1 MSVDSTSNLER
12 MTFKFNQKNK
22 MSIASNI
29 VDTVGNTPLIKLNH
43 VTEGLEAEV
52 YVKGEFFNPLFSVKD
67 RIGKSMIEAAEAD
80 GQLKPGGSIIE
91 ATSGNTG
98 IALAFVARAKGYK
111 CILTMPETMSV
122 ERRVLLRSLGADI
135 VLTPGPK
142 GMGGAIAKA
151 KQLLAEDLSAFG
163 PSQFDNP
170 ANPEIHRQTTAEEIW
185 ADSEGNIDAIV
196 TGVGTGGTI
205 TGVAEVI
212 KSRNPDFV
220 AIAVE
225 PENSPVIG
233 GGSPGPHKIQGIGA
247 GFIPPNLNT
256 EIVDG
261 TITVTN
267 EDAFE
272 MAQKLAQLEGIPA
285 GISTGANVWSAI
297 EVAKRPEFKG
307 KRIVTVGCSSTERYL
322 STPLAESYREE
333 VTNLPVAELPE

>member
-1 MSVDSTSNLER
+1 MN
-12 MTFKFNQKNK
+12 
-22 MSIASNI
+22 IATNI
-29 VDTVGNTPLIKLNH
+29 VDTVGNTPLIKLNN
-43 VTEGLEAEV
+43 VTEGLDAEIF
-52 YVKGEFFNPLFSVKD
+52 VKAEFFNPLFSVKD
-67 RIGKSMIEAAEAD
+67 RIGKSMIETAEAE
-80 GQLKPGGSIIE
+80 GKLKSGGSIIE

-111 CILTMPETMSV
+111 CILTMPETMSI
-122 ERRVLLRSLGADI
+122 ERRLLLRSLGADI

-142 GMGGAIAKA
+142 GMGGAIAMA
-151 KQLLAEDLSAFG
+151 KKLLADDPSAFG

-170 ANPEIHRQTTAEEIW
+170 ANPEVHRKTTAEEIW
-185 ADSEGNIDAIV
+185 ADSDGNIDAIV
-196 TGVGTGGTI
+196 CGVGTGGTI
-205 TGVAEVI
+205 TGVAEVL
-212 KSRNPDFV
+212 KAKNPDFK

-247 GFIPPNLNT
+247 GFIPGNLNT
-256 EIVDG
+256 EILDG

-285 GISTGANVWSAI
+285 GISTGANVWAAI

-307 KRIVTVGCSSTERYL
+307 KRIVTIGCSSTERYL

-333 VTNLPVAELPE
+333 VMNLPVAELPE

>member
-1 MSVDSTSNLER
+1 
-12 MTFKFNQKNK
+12 

-29 VDTVGNTPLIKLNH
+29 TDTVGNTPLIKLNA
-43 VTEGLEAEV
+43 VTEGLDCEV
-52 YVKGEFFNPLFSVKD
+52 FVKAEFFNPLFSVKD
-67 RIGKSMIEAAEAD
+67 RIGKAMIETAEKE
-80 GQLKPGGSIIE
+80 GILKPGGKIVE

-98 IALAFVARAKGYK
+98 IALAFVARAKGYQ

-122 ERRVLLRSLGADI
+122 ERRILLRSLGAEI

-151 KQLLAEDLSAFG
+151 KQILAEDPIAFG

-170 ANPEIHRQTTAEEIW
+170 ANPQVHRETTAEEIW
-185 ADSEGNIDAIV
+185 RDTDGKIDAIV

-205 TGVAEVI
+205 TGVGEVI
-212 KSRNPDFV
+212 KQRNPDFKV
-220 AIAVE
+220 IAVE

-247 GFIPPNLNT
+247 GFIPPNLNVD
-256 EIVDG
+256 IVDEA
-261 TITVTN
+261 ITVTN
-267 EDAFE
+267 EEAFE
-272 MAQKLAQLEGIPA
+272 MAQKLAQLEGLPA
-285 GISTGANVWSAI
+285 GISTGANVASALK
-297 EVAKRPEFKG
+297 VAARPEFQG
-307 KRIVTVGCSSTERYL
+307 KRIVTIGCSSTERYL

>member
-1 MSVDSTSNLER
+1 
-12 MTFKFNQKNK
+12 

-29 VDTVGNTPLIKLNH
+29 TDTVGNTPLIKLNA
-43 VTEGLEAEV
+43 VTEGLDCEV
-52 YVKGEFFNPLFSVKD
+52 FVKAEFFNPLFSVKD
-67 RIGKSMIEAAEAD
+67 RIGKAMIETAEKE
-80 GQLKPGGSIIE
+80 GILKPGGKIVE

-98 IALAFVARAKGYK
+98 IALAFVARAKGYQ

-122 ERRVLLRSLGADI
+122 ERRILLRSLGAEI

-151 KQLLAEDLSAFG
+151 KQILAEDPTAFG

-170 ANPEIHRQTTAEEIW
+170 ANPQVHRETTAEEIW
-185 ADSEGNIDAIV
+185 RDTDGKIDAIV

-205 TGVAEVI
+205 TGVGEVI
-212 KSRNPDFV
+212 KQRNPDFKV
-220 AIAVE
+220 IAVE

-247 GFIPPNLNT
+247 GFIPPNLNVD
-256 EIVDG
+256 IVDEA
-261 TITVTN
+261 ITVTN
-267 EDAFE
+267 EEAFE
-272 MAQKLAQLEGIPA
+272 MAQKLAQLEGLPA
-285 GISTGANVWSAI
+285 GISTGANVASALK
-297 EVAKRPEFKG
+297 VAARPEFQG
-307 KRIVTVGCSSTERYL
+307 KRIVTIGCSSTERYL

>member
-1 MSVDSTSNLER
+1 
-12 MTFKFNQKNK
+12 
-22 MSIASNI
+22 MSIATNI
-29 VDTVGNTPLIKLNH
+29 VDTVGNTPLIKLNK
-43 VTEGLEAEV
+43 VTEGLDAEIFL
-52 YVKGEFFNPLFSVKD
+52 KAEFFNPLFSVKD
-67 RIGKSMIEAAEAD
+67 RIGKAMIERAERT
-80 GQLKPGGSIIE
+80 GELKPGGSIIE

-122 ERRVLLRSLGADI
+122 ERRVLLRSLGAEI

-151 KQLLAEDLSAFG
+151 KQLLSEDPAAFG

-170 ANPEIHRQTTAEEIW
+170 ANPEVHRRTTAEEIW
-185 ADSEGNIDAIV
+185 ADSEANIDAIV
-196 TGVGTGGTI
+196 CGVGTGGTI

-212 KSRNPDFV
+212 KALNPDFK

-247 GFIPPNLNT
+247 GFIPENLNT
-256 EIVDG
+256 EILDG

-307 KRIVTVGCSSTERYL
+307 KRIVTIGCSSTERYL

-333 VTNLPVAELPE
+333 VMNLPIAELPE

>member
-1 MSVDSTSNLER
+1 MSTSFEG
-12 MTFKFNQKNK
+12 
-22 MSIASNI
+22 
-29 VDTVGNTPLIKLNH
+29 GNTPLIKLNN
-43 VTEGLEAEV
+43 VTEGLDAEIF
-52 YVKGEFFNPLFSVKD
+52 VKAEFFNPLFSVKD
-67 RIGKSMIEAAEAD
+67 RIGKSMIETAEAE
-80 GQLKPGGSIIE
+80 GKLKPGGSIIE

-111 CILTMPETMSV
+111 CILTMPETMSI
-122 ERRVLLRSLGADI
+122 ERRLLLRSLGADI

-142 GMGGAIAKA
+142 GMGGAIAMA
-151 KQLLAEDLSAFG
+151 KKLLADDPSAFG

-170 ANPEIHRQTTAEEIW
+170 ANPEVHRKTTAEEIW
-185 ADSEGNIDAIV
+185 ADSDGNIDAIV
-196 TGVGTGGTI
+196 CGVGTGGTI
-205 TGVAEVI
+205 TGVAEVL
-212 KSRNPDFV
+212 KAKNPDFK

-247 GFIPPNLNT
+247 GFIPGNLNT
-256 EIVDG
+256 EILDG

-285 GISTGANVWSAI
+285 GISTGANVWAAI

-307 KRIVTVGCSSTERYL
+307 KRIVTIGCSSTERYL

-333 VTNLPVAELPE
+333 VMNLPVAELPE